1 MKRFLTVALL
11 ELAFL
16 CGADAQ
22 GTTYTT
28 NFPLTES
35 PISEGGIWVG
45 GSTAGGNLWGNVR
58 TSPGFAFGVSE
69 PSQFGDPTA
78 ILQGTWGPN
87 QTVQATV
94 KINTTPNG
102 SCCHEAEVRLRT
114 TISSNRITGYEAYC
128 SVMPNNA
135 YCHIASWGGPNG
147 AWVNMEN
154 SSPSLYLKNG
164 DVLKATVTG
173 TNPATITMF
182 INGSQILTV
191 QDKGTFTFSDGNRYG
206 PWTTGNPGIGFYD
219 QADNNWNSSGFPVLP
234 HRMEEPHQR
243 RLHRRICAS
252 SCHDN
257 QGVASLRESR
267 RSSSANRFSDANRS
281 SRRP

>member
-1 MKRFLTVALL
+1 MMRTYVSVVALL
-11 ELAFL
+11 VLAFVG
-16 CGADAQ
+16 GAQA
-22 GTTYTT
+22 TSYTT

-35 PISEGGIWVG
+35 PISEGGLWVG

-78 ILQGTWGPN
+78 ILQGTWGTN

-173 TNPATITMF
+173 TNPTTITMF

-219 QADNNWNSSGFPVLP
+219 QADNNWNQFGLSSFTASDGTGAQPPSAPQNL
-234 HRMEEPHQR
+234 
-243 RLHRRICAS
+243 RIS
-252 SCHDN
+252 GDM
-257 QGVASLRESR
+257 
-267 RSSSANRFSDANRS
+267 
-281 SRRP
+281 